1 VLPKHKPK
9 GSGPVNML
17 HHLLR
22 GGISFPKAVDW
33 KDLPIEQ
40 TLRLG

>member
-1 VLPKHKPK
+1 VVPQHKPK
-9 GSGPVNML
+9 GRGPVNML

-22 GGISFPKAVDW
+22 CGISFLKPVDG

-40 TLRLG
+40 TV